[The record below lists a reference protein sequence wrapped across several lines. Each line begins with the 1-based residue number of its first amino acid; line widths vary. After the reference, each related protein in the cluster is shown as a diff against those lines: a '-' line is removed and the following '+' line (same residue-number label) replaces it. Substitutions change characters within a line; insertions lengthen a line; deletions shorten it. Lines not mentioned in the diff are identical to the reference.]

1 MNKLIKKRITNSTKK
16 GFTLVELVIV
26 IAVIAILAG
35 VSVAAYFGIQKE
47 AKEKALL
54 AEATDAYN
62 EYRINQI
69 LNNNDDS
76 LNESSLIEGVYY
88 SKNYDE
94 YILFKDNTTYNL
106 GSYIKES
113 NEFSNTNRFAIDY
126 DNDGLPVIIDLDNS
140 VEGIESKT
148 YGGSYYATLVDDYLG
163 EDFRIAVSDY
173 ISAYNIFETSNSE
186 EYGSINNYSP
196 FFYFEFNNYDKSS
209 TTFDDTL
216 TYSLSSKYD
225 YDFEYMYY
233 SYYDKGNSEYY
244 DSSNPVPVPNEA
256 VIYSDKLVQ
265 KGIKN
270 KSPYFLIA
278 PQGSLLL
285 PNIFNGIKV
294 TDIYSLIFGDQ
305 WSYMRD
311 VSKIIIP
318 EGYYT
323 MSTPWSLAP
332 NLGGFMNEYGGY
344 YWDTKFFFS
353 SLENIIVE
361 AENFTFDKS
370 LNLPVNYQN
379 ILEDGKYGINIIFN
393 SNTTNSY
400 RSLLNASENIKRN
413 NDGTFSFYS
422 EDRSQFF
429 YGKEQFVA
437 NIIVD
442 GYSVSEG
449 TLKEVLNRDDISFV
463 NIFDN
468 YLTDVD
474 CSSLKVT
481 LPIENLPKNKT
492 LFLAATYNSSEKEY
506 NSNNSGYKT
515 SKIYE
520 ILEEESGLKVS
531 LNGDTLI
538 EGTLKIGGVLNQSGV
553 GVQGLI
559 SGDYA
564 TLDLNGHTLTIKDG
578 GYLESYGNIIDSVG
592 GGKIVVEKGGKILN
606 PFVVTDFNGGTVT
619 VGRYNSNMSPFNSY
633 MMPYLNADIEILNG
647 GTLLGN
653 CVLYAGG
660 NHNETQIKF
669 IGNTSDSLIQTLND
683 SSKVNLSKSGSLED
697 LSSYYEVID
706 LEGEFNINAMNL
718 EFITYNIKTN
728 KVPFPVSQY
737 LSINVKNNSIIHL
750 NQLLKVMYG
759 SKINV
764 DQNSTLI
771 FEDVESS
778 NSLQSG
784 IFVYPSFNNNSI
796 KYSNSNDVS
805 KANGNI
811 LGLSYYEEENSSSY
825 IDIQGNIIFKGNN
838 HIFAGKFDNI
848 TNFERDIVNNLDNI
862 EISSYSLYEGGDYQN
877 SSKDWVKGEINYRN
891 GSSAANYYSLP
902 LIINDKAYIKGS
914 DNSLI
919 EGSFDLNKG
928 TFKENNS
935 SNTYIFIFVNN
946 DFKFGYELFKDNVEM
961 YFSYNSKGSFIKV
974 DEILNNDIY
983 KINNK
988 EYVYYLGA
996 FVEGSSTNDNNTF
1009 TFINNKFKY
1018 NPLKEDLTEEITLT
1032 YSSTD
1037 KRRNQ

>member
-1 MNKLIKKRITNSTKK
+1 MIFMGFYMNNLIKKRITNSTKK

-26 IAVIAILAG
+26 IAVIAILVG

-69 LNNNDDS
+69 LNNDDS

-88 SKNYDE
+88 SKNFDE
-94 YILFKDNTTYNL
+94 YILFKDDTTYNL

-140 VEGIESKT
+140 VEGIEDMHIYPSYSVNT
-148 YGGSYYATLVDDYLG
+148 FGYGFLNTRTSTNLNN
-163 EDFRIAVSDY
+163 IK
-173 ISAYNIFETSNSE
+173 AYSIFANDNI
-186 EYGSINNYSP
+186 EYGDPNIYNSYFFFKYNDEDYSNTP
-196 FFYFEFNNYDKSS
+196 
-209 TTFDDTL
+209 FDDRETL
-216 TYSLSSKYD
+216 ILYNKF
-225 YDFEYMYY
+225 DFIIDDEY
-233 SYYDKGNSEYY
+233 
-244 DSSNPVPVPNEA
+244 SNP
-256 VIYSDKLVQ
+256 
-265 KGIKN
+265 
-270 KSPYFLIA
+270 
-278 PQGSLLL
+278 
-285 PNIFNGIKV
+285 
-294 TDIYSLIFGDQ
+294 T
-305 WSYMRD
+305 
-311 VSKIIIP
+311 
-318 EGYYT
+318 
-323 MSTPWSLAP
+323 
-332 NLGGFMNEYGGY
+332 
-344 YWDTKFFFS
+344 
-353 SLENIIVE
+353 LENIVYSNTFIEFLEDKGISINKNPYYLIAHEGDLILPSNFDNIPVTTIGRIYSMDEDIGYLMNGLMRIQSLTIPSNYSTCLDNKSLMPMDELSNFYDNNYAWVGTSGFYCNLKNIYVE
-361 AENFTFDKS
+361 SDSFLFEGVKGEPCYFISNPDNDLTYHFESLESFSYNSLFDSIYNGGIMQNVNEIINEDGDKS
-370 LNLPVNYQN
+370 TISCLLFGFYAAELNANFN
-379 ILEDGKYGINIIFN
+379 IKISVGSLEEKINDNDVSNINI
-393 SNTTNSY
+393 Y
-400 RSLLNASENIKRN
+400 A
-413 NDGTFSFYS
+413 
-422 EDRSQFF
+422 
-429 YGKEQFVA
+429 
-437 NIIVD
+437 
-442 GYSVSEG
+442 
-449 TLKEVLNRDDISFV
+449 
-463 NIFDN
+463 N
-468 YLTDVD
+468 YLTDVEILD
-474 CSSLKVT
+474 
-481 LPIENLPKNKT
+481 NKT
-492 LFLAATYNSSEKEY
+492 SINITNIPTSKSLIIPLNSSNETKIK
-506 NSNNSGYKT
+506 NNSVSINIADALGKNNT
-515 SKIYE
+515 LS
-520 ILEEESGLKVS
+520 VS
-531 LNGDTLI
+531 LNNNLEVSGNLI
-538 EGTLKIGGVLNQSGV
+538 LGGTINQTGM
-553 GVQGLI
+553 GYQGLI

-592 GGKIVVEKGGKILN
+592 GGKIVVEKGGKILT

-633 MMPYLNADIEILNG
+633 MMPYLNADVEILNG

-660 NHNETQIKF
+660 SHNETQIKF

-683 SSKVNLSKSGSLED
+683 SSKVSLSKSGSLKD

-737 LSINVKNNSIIHL
+737 LSINIKNNSIIHL

-771 FEDVESS
+771 FEDIESS

-784 IFVYPSFNNNSI
+784 IFVYPSFNKNSI

-811 LGLSYYEEENSSSY
+811 LGLSYYKEEHSSSY
-825 IDIQGNIIFKGNN
+825 IDIKGNIIFKGNN

-877 SSKDWVKGEINYRN
+877 SSKDWLKGEYNYQN

-902 LIINDKAYIKGS
+902 LIIYDKAYIKGS
-914 DNSLI
+914 DNNLI

-928 TFKENNS
+928 TFKENNL
-935 SNTYIFIFVNN
+935 SNTYIFIFDNN
-946 DFKFGYELFKDNVEM
+946 DFKFGYELFNDNVEM
-961 YFSYNSKGSFIKV
+961 YFTYNSKGSFIKV
-974 DEILNNDIY
+974 DEVLNNDIY

-988 EYVYYLGA
+988 EYVYYLGT
-996 FVEGSSTNDNNTF
+996 FVEGSIANENNTF

-1037 KRRNQ
+1037 KRWNQ